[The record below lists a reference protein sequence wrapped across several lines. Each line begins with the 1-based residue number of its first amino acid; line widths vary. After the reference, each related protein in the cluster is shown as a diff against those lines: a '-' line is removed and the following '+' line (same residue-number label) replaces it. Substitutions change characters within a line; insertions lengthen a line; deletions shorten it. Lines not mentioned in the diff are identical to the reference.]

1 MQKLTQETRENIA
14 SKITSIL
21 ANEIMASV
29 SALDGDFTKS
39 MYWRE
44 MVDQVVVELFDD
56 YGIKLPTYELAL
68 ENVKQ
73 EQ

>member
-21 ANEIMASV
+21 ANEIMS
-29 SALDGDFTKS
+29 SISTKDGDFTKA
-39 MYWRE
+39 MYWRNI
-44 MVDQVVVELFDD
+44 VDQTVVELFDD
-56 YGIKLPTYELAL
+56 YEIKLPTYELAL
-68 ENVKQ
+68 NNLKQ

>member
-21 ANEIMASV
+21 ANEIMASI
-29 SALDGDFTKS
+29 STKDGDFTKA
-39 MYWRE
+39 MYWRN
-44 MVDQVVVELFDD
+44 MVDQTVVELFDD
-56 YGIKLPTYELAL
+56 YEIKLPTYELAL
-68 ENVKQ
+68 NNLKQ

>member
-21 ANEIMASV
+21 ANEIMADISTKN
-29 SALDGDFTKS
+29 GDFTKAR
-39 MYWRE
+39 YWRD
-44 MVDQVVVELFDD
+44 MIDQVVIELFDD

-68 ENVKQ
+68 EYAKQ
-73 EQ
+73 EK

>member
-14 SKITSIL
+14 SKITSML
-21 ANEIMASV
+21 ANEIMASI
-29 SALDGDFTKS
+29 STKNGDFTKA
-39 MYWRE
+39 MYWRD
-44 MVDQVVVELFDD
+44 MIDQVVIELFDD